1 MITMLKP
8 AYLAIAEYSQ
18 TKPVMIFVPRCQP
31 CRLTAED
38 LLVHCNTDDDDAELF
53 DIHIL
58 ITLVTEV

>member
-1 MITMLKP
+1 MIMMSKP

-18 TKPVMIFVPRCQP
+18 TKPVMIFVPGCRP
-31 CRLTAED
+31 CRLTTED